1 MSTTATE
8 EPTGVWLIGARGS
21 VATTAV
27 AGCAAMTAG
36 LHPPTGLVTET
47 PPFARAGLPALSTLV
62 FGGHDT
68 VECPLPKRA
77 EQLAA
82 QGVLPHG
89 LPTAVRAELVAADA
103 EIRTGGPL
111 PGDTRTDEELIS
123 AFTSEISDFLHRHGL
138 ARAVVINVAST
149 EPTRLAGAP
158 GPAAATG
165 AVGGAGASRA
175 AVRRGPLG
183 VAGSTGSLEPAEA
196 TGPTESAEATGATG
210 PAEATGPTGPA
221 EAMGCVGPAEAM
233 GPAGSAE
240 ATGHVGSTELP
251 PGPGAPPGRRLPA
264 SSLYATAALRAGC
277 PYVNFTP
284 STGLHHPAL
293 AALAESSGLPYAGRD
308 GKTGQTLLRS
318 VLGPMFAQRALAVRA
333 WSGTNLLGGGD
344 GAALADPDAAAAKN
358 AGKERVLADTLGAV
372 PQGEVHIDDVPA
384 LGDWKTAW
392 DHIAFDGFLG
402 TRMVLQTTWQGCDS
416 ALAAPLI
423 LDLARLLS
431 AAHAHGLTGPRPEL
445 AFYFKDPD
453 PGAPAALGDQYAA
466 LTAFA
471 ARLQGRGE

>member
-1 MSTTATE
+1 MRTDRVPRQEAAVSTTATE

-27 AGCAAMTAG
+27 AGCAAISAG
-36 LHPPTGLVTET
+36 LHPPTGMVTET
-47 PPFARAGLPALSTLV
+47 PPFARAGLPALSSLV

-89 LPTAVRAELVAADA
+89 LPTAIRAELVAADA

-111 PGDTRTDEELIS
+111 PGDTRTDEELIT

-138 ARAVVINVAST
+138 TRAVVINVAST
-149 EPTRLAGAP
+149 EPTRLAATP
-158 GPAAATG
+158 GPAGATG
-165 AVGGAGASRA
+165 AAGAAGDS
-175 AVRRGPLG
+175 GPLG
-183 VAGSTGSLEPAEA
+183 MAGSAGAPRPAEA
-196 TGPTESAEATGATG
+196 RGAVGSAEVTGDAGPTELHRG
-210 PAEATGPTGPA
+210 
-221 EAMGCVGPAEAM
+221 
-233 GPAGSAE
+233 AGS
-240 ATGHVGSTELP
+240 
-251 PGPGAPPGRRLPA
+251 PPGRRLPA

-284 STGLHHPAL
+284 SIGLHHPAL
-293 AALAESSGLPYAGRD
+293 ADLATSSGLPYAGRD

-372 PQGEVHIDDVPA
+372 PQGAVHIDDVPA

-402 TRMVLQTTWQGCDS
+402 TRMILQTTWQGCDS

-431 AAHAHGLTGPRPEL
+431 AAHTHGLTGPRPEL